1 MILTPNSQL
10 PYLPN
15 SQLRILLVEDDELFR
30 LGLQFRL
37 QQEPDLEIVAE
48 AADGET
54 AVELANRQPLDL
66 VLLDIGLP
74 RMSGL
79 EACHQIKVSQPRL
92 PILALTSHS
101 EQSLITRL
109 IEAGVD
115 GYCLKGIAPELLI
128 LAVRSVAAGA
138 SWWDRTATEEIRS
151 LTQTASRST
160 VLDATGERR
169 SPHVISL
176 TNREREIL
184 TLIVAGKIDRDIA
197 ETLYIAPATVR
208 VHVHAMLHKLG
219 ARDRSHAILIAQQQ
233 QLCNPST

>member
-1 MILTPNSQL
+1 
-10 PYLPN
+10 
-15 SQLRILLVEDDELFR
+15 LLVEDDELFR

-37 QQEPDLEIVAE
+37 QQEPGIKIVAE

-54 AVELANRQPLDL
+54 AVELTNRQPLDL

-79 EACHQIKVSQPRL
+79 EACRQIKASQPQL
-92 PILALTSHS
+92 PVLALTSHS

-109 IEAGVD
+109 IEAGVH

-138 SWWDRTATEEIRS
+138 SWWDRTATAEIR
-151 LTQTASRST
+151 
-160 VLDATGERR
+160 ATMLNSGGERLQQG
-169 SPHVISL
+169 ISL

-219 ARDRSHAILIAQQQ
+219 ARDRSHAISIAQQQ
-233 QLCNPST
+233 HLCNPPI